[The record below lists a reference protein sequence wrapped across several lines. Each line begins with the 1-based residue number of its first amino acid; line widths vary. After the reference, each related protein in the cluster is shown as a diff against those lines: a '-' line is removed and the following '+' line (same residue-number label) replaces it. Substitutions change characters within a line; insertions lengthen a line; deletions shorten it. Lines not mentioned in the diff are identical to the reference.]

1 MPGGMNTDGI
11 EELDRMLEDLGTMAG
26 PIAARA
32 LYDGAAV
39 VADEYAKA
47 VKSIKTGPRN
57 WPGNMRN
64 KARYALP
71 EEKAALMGK
80 TGVSRFNSDGG
91 PEINTIVG
99 VAEGYVEI
107 NGRPVAVK
115 LLARSINSGT
125 WFMKKQPVFRK
136 AQRASKSAAQEAM
149 VATADALINEII
161 K

>member
-1 MPGGMNTDGI
+1 MPGGMETNGV
-11 EELDRMLEDLGTMAG
+11 EELDRMLENLGTMAG

-39 VADEYAKA
+39 VADAYASA
-47 VKSIKTGPRN
+47 VRSIKTGPRN

-64 KARYALP
+64 KARYATP
-71 EEKAALMGK
+71 EEKAALVGK
-80 TGVSRFNSDGG
+80 TGVSNFRSDGG
-91 PEINTIVG
+91 PEISTIVG
-99 VAEGYVEI
+99 PPNGYVQI
-107 NGRPVAVK
+107 GNRTVAVK

-136 AQRASKSAAQEAM
+136 ASRSSRSAAQKAM
-149 VATADALINEII
+149 VDTADALIKEII